1 MLKKAKWLT
10 MLALFV
16 SSSAQSSPVDR
27 PNLETS
33 TKQKPD
39 FQKLRKVKVYSL
51 SGHEYVSLVLFK
63 KNKKKQTNQDIID
76 ISYK

>member
-10 MLALFV
+10 MLILFT
-16 SSSAQSSPVDR
+16 SSSALSSPVDQE
-27 PNLETS
+27 NS
-33 TKQKPD
+33 KQKTEI
-39 FQKLRKVKVYSL
+39 QKLIKVKVYSL
-51 SGHEYVSLVLFK
+51 SGHKYVSLVLFK